1 MQSLPSRVSPSGLRL
16 IYGYYSEPVL
26 WCGLNMK
33 AQTIGSKGVMG
44 DAASLL
50 VLGDC
55 LHRLLL
61 YHIDQTY
68 KALRSPFF
76 GLVQRKK
83 GIIYVLVIFDI
94 EVNVVI
100 HPQVRRCRCLLRIIH
115 PIQ

>member
-26 WCGLNMK
+26 WCGFNMK
-33 AQTIGSKGVMG
+33 AQTTGSKGVMG

-100 HPQVRRCRCLLRIIH
+100 HPRVTRCPCPLRIIH
-115 PIQ
+115 LIQ